1 MRVPGVGEP
10 RAVLRAAIDH
20 IAAEGIAVD
29 EIARIVTSAPVGPS
43 QRRYAN
49 SAALVTSDHG
59 PEAIFHEMQAIER
72 AFGRR
77 RRGQRWRARPL
88 DLDLILWSGG
98 TYCSDR
104 LVVPHPAF
112 RFRPFVLRPG
122 AEIAPLWRDPTT
134 GLTLRQ
140 LSTRLTAPRPLPSAR
155 NTNRVNSARGPL
167 AQSVE
172 QLTFNQ

>member
-1 MRVPGVGEP
+1 MRVPGVGGP
-10 RAVLRAAIDH
+10 RAVLRAAIDRM
-20 IAAEGIAVD
+20 AAKGIAVD
-29 EIARIVTSAPVGPS
+29 EVARIVTSAPVGPS

-49 SAALVTSDHG
+49 SAALVTSDLR
-59 PEAIFHEMQAIER
+59 PEAMLREMQAIER

-88 DLDLILWSGG
+88 DIDLILWSGVDFV
-98 TYCSDR
+98 SDR
-104 LVVPHPAF
+104 LAIPHPAF
-112 RFRPFVLRPG
+112 RIRPFVLGPA
-122 AEIAPLWRDPTT
+122 AEIAPLWRDPST

-140 LSTRLTAPRPLPSAR
+140 LSTRLTAPRPLPRAR

>member
-1 MRVPGVGEP
+1 MRVPGLGGP

-20 IAAEGIAVD
+20 IAASGIAVD
-29 EIARIVTSAPVGPS
+29 EASHIVISAPVGPS

-49 SAALVTSDHG
+49 SAAVVASDLQ
-59 PEAIFHEMQAIER
+59 PDAMLHELQAIER

-88 DLDLILWSGG
+88 DIDLILWSGG
-98 TYCSDR
+98 AYCSDR
-104 LVVPHPAF
+104 LAIPHPAF
-112 RFRPFVLRPG
+112 RIRPFVLAPA
-122 AEIAPLWRDPTT
+122 AEIAPLWRDPST

-155 NTNRVNSARGPL
+155 TPIA
-167 AQSVE
+167 
-172 QLTFNQ
+172 